1 MSIEERDDYGMY
13 RNKHGKGPAP
23 EMMGA
28 VTLVGA
34 HVRNAQGEHL
44 GVIQEL
50 MVDVKRGAIAYVLLS
65 NARFLELG
73 DRLHA
78 VPWSALALDA
88 ASGAFLLAVSKDRL
102 KDAPGFDT
110 DHWPDMA
117 DGAWAAEIAAW
128 YGTSVESAIGRGA

>member
-13 RNKHGKGPAP
+13 KNKNGKGPAP

-44 GVIQEL
+44 GVIQEM
-50 MVDVKRGAIAYVLLS
+50 MVDMKSGAIAYVLLS
-65 NARFLELG
+65 RARFVELG
-73 DRLHA
+73 DRLHP
-78 VPWSALALDA
+78 VPWAALAPDA
-88 ASGAFLLAVSKDRL
+88 QSGAFLLPVSKARL
-102 KDAPGFDT
+102 QDAPAFDT

-117 DGAWAAEIAAW
+117 DDAWKGAVHAW
-128 YGTSVESAIGRGA
+128 YGTAV

>member
-1 MSIEERDDYGMY
+1 MSIAERDDYGMY

-44 GVIQEL
+44 GVIQEF
-50 MVDVKRGAIAYVLLS
+50 MVDMKRGAIAYVLLS
-65 NARFLELG
+65 TGRFVELG
-73 DRLHA
+73 DKLHP
-78 VPWSALALDA
+78 VPWSALAFDES
-88 ASGAFLLAVSKDRL
+88 SGVFLLAVSKERL
-102 KDAPGFDT
+102 QGAPAFDT

-117 DGAWAAEIAAW
+117 DAGWAGPVQAWH
-128 YGTSVESAIGRGA
+128 GTADSGT